1 MPAFAGAVLCGG
13 RSRRMGRDKALIE
26 IGGVP
31 LVMRVASALRDAGAV
46 DVRTVGGDA
55 DALSRLG
62 LRTVADRWPGA
73 GPLGGIVTAL
83 SETETAGTAGIV
95 LVAACDLVDPSPA
108 TMAATVRALRE
119 TADASVAV
127 PSLAGRR
134 RWDQAA
140 WPASALDALTR
151 QFESGERA
159 VHRAVS
165 AADLTVVEL
174 HEVDPSSLVDA
185 DTPADLPPI

>member
-1 MPAFAGAVLCGG
+1 
-13 RSRRMGRDKALIE
+13 MGRDKALIE

-31 LVMRVASALRDAGAV
+31 LAVRVASALKDAGAV

-55 DALSRLG
+55 EALSRLG

-83 SETETAGTAGIV
+83 SDTGAAETVGTAGIV

-108 TMAATVRALRE
+108 TMAATVRALAE
-119 TADASVAV
+119 SPGASVAT
-127 PSLAGRR
+127 PTLADRR

-140 WPASALDALTR
+140 WRTTALAALTR

-159 VHRAVS
+159 VHRAVT
-165 AADLTVVEL
+165 AAALTVIDVTA
-174 HEVDPSSLVDA
+174 VAPASLLDA
-185 DTPADLPPI
+185 DTPADLPPP

>member
-1 MPAFAGAVLCGG
+1 VTPAFAGAVLCGG

-31 LVMRVASALRDAGAV
+31 LVVRVASALSDAGAV

-55 DALSRLG
+55 DVLSGLG

-83 SETETAGTAGIV
+83 SEMESDGIV
-95 LVAACDLVDPSPA
+95 LVAACDLVDPTPS
-108 TMAATVRALRE
+108 TMTATVRALG
-119 TADASVAV
+119 DSPGASVAA
-127 PSLAGRR
+127 PTLAGRR

-140 WPASALDALTR
+140 WRTTALAPLTR

-159 VHRAVS
+159 VHRAVT
-165 AADLTVVEL
+165 AADLTIVEV
-174 HEVDPSSLVDA
+174 HEVAPSSLLDA
-185 DTPADLPPI
+185 DTPADLPPP